1 MDAEIIIIKR
11 PAKNAEY
18 KILHIIPPCDLKE
31 PAFGKGTRI
40 DKAILAFFFLVPIL
54 FASGVICPSSAIYA
68 TATRMLLFFFGALM
82 ELDHLFHLKLAGEG
96 LMHLQVLAENLMH
109 SGIGLPRS
117 IE

>member
-11 PAKNAEY
+11 PARNAEY

-40 DKAILAFFFLVPIL
+40 DKAILAFFFWSRSFLPL
-54 FASGVICPSSAIYA
+54 VICPSSAIYA

-96 LMHLQVLAENLMH
+96 LMHLQILAENLMH